1 MVRNNYTET
10 SNSESKSENTAQE
23 QRISFMAFDT
33 KISIYPAGTFT
44 DKKTDKL
51 VVFPAG
57 ITLKSPGMQFPAKLS
72 ARTLVAIFHKI
83 ESDQEVRQVLRT
95 RMAEEK
101 SQEKDL

>member
-1 MVRNNYTET
+1 MARNNYGETPITET
-10 SNSESKSENTAQE
+10 KTEMPVQGE
-23 QRISFMAFDT
+23 RISFMAFDT

-44 DKKTDKL
+44 DKKTGKL
-51 VVFPAG
+51 VTFPAG
-57 ITLKSPGMQFPAKLS
+57 ITLKSPGMQFPAKLA

-83 ESDQEVRQVLRT
+83 EFDQAVRNVLKT